1 MLSELW
7 NYLKSK
13 AKALISKFAPYQS
26 VKKDTEKIIKLIEE
40 YKECANIKGFKEL
53 KKQYEREKN
62 LRSSILDH
70 LDDMVWC
77 KDLDGK
83 YLITNKAFR
92 EKFCYGLSDAE
103 ILGKNDI
110 ELAKVFKAKVGDE
123 NHTFG
128 EKCFNSDLIIH
139 EVQDALQFL
148 ESGNINGS
156 ILKLVVNKS
165 PIRDYTGRMFGVVG
179 SGRDVTEWHTS
190 LEKAIESSN
199 AYFGTEGKNLL
210 LRELNKLEFK

>member
-40 YKECANIKGFKEL
+40 YKECANIKGFKAL
-53 KKQYEREKN
+53 KRQYEVEKN

-83 YLITNKAFR
+83 YLMTNKAFR

-103 ILGKNDI
+103 ILGKTDI
-110 ELAKVFKAKVGDE
+110 ELAKIFKAKVGDA

-128 EKCFNSDLIIH
+128 EMCLNSDLVIH
-139 EVQDALQFL
+139 QVQGALQFL

-156 ILKLVVNKS
+156 LLKLVVNKS

-199 AYFGTEGKNLL
+199 ACFGTEGKNLL
-210 LRELNKLEFK
+210 LKELNKLEFK

>member
-13 AKALISKFAPYQS
+13 TKVLISKFAPYQS
-26 VKKDTEKIIKLIEE
+26 VKKDTENIIKLIEE

-53 KKQYEREKN
+53 KKQYEKEKN

-83 YLITNKAFR
+83 YLMTNRAFR
-92 EKFCYGLSDAE
+92 EKFCYKLSDTE

-110 ELAKVFKAKVGDE
+110 ELAIIFKNKVGNE

-128 EKCFNSDLIIH
+128 EKCKNSDLVIH
-139 EVQDALQFL
+139 EVQEALQFL
-148 ESGNINGS
+148 ESGNINGKVM
-156 ILKLVVNKS
+156 KLVVNKS
-165 PIRDYTGRMFGVVG
+165 PIRDYNGKMFGVCG
-179 SGRDVTEWHTS
+179 SGRDVTEWHTAM
-190 LEKAIESSN
+190 EKAIEGDNSC
-199 AYFGTEGKNLL
+199 FPETKNLIL
-210 LRELNKLEFK
+210 KELNKLEFK

>member
-13 AKALISKFAPYQS
+13 AKAFISKFAPYQS
-26 VKKDTEKIIKLIEE
+26 VKKDTEKIINLIEE
-40 YKECANIKGFKEL
+40 YKECANIKGFKDL
-53 KKQYEREKN
+53 KKQYEKEKN

-83 YLITNKAFR
+83 YLMTNRAFR
-92 EKFCYGLSDAE
+92 EKFCYGLSDTE

-110 ELAKVFKAKVGDE
+110 ELAKIFKAKVGAA

-128 EKCFNSDLIIH
+128 EMCFNSDLVIH
-139 EVQDALQFL
+139 EVQEALQFL
-148 ESGNINGS
+148 ESGNINGNM
-156 ILKLVVNKS
+156 LKMVVNKS

-179 SGRDVTEWHTS
+179 SGRDVTEWHSS
-190 LEKAIESSN
+190 LENAIKDSN
-199 AYFGTEGKNLL
+199 ACFGTEGKNLL
-210 LRELNKLEFK
+210 LKELNKLEFK

>member
-1 MLSELW
+1 MLSKLW

-13 AKALISKFAPYQS
+13 AKALISKFSPYHS
-26 VKKDTEKIIKLIEE
+26 VKKDTEKIIQLIEE
-40 YKECANIKGFKEL
+40 YKECANIKGFKDL
-53 KKQYEREKN
+53 KKQYEREKK

-83 YLITNKAFR
+83 YFMTNKAFR
-92 EKFCYGLSDAE
+92 EKFCYGLTDAE
-103 ILGKNDI
+103 ILGKTDI
-110 ELAKVFKAKVGDE
+110 ELAKIFKAKVGDE

-128 EKCFNSDLIIH
+128 EKCFNSDLVIH
-139 EVQDALQFL
+139 EVQGALQFL

-156 ILKLVVNKS
+156 MLKLVVNKS

-190 LEKAIESSN
+190 LEKAIESCN
-199 AYFGTEGKNLL
+199 ACFGTEGKNLL
-210 LRELNKLEFK
+210 LKELNKLEFK